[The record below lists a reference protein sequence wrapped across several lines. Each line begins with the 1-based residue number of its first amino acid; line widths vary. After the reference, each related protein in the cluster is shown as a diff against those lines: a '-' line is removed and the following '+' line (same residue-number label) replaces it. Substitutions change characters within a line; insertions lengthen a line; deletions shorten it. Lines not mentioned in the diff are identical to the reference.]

1 MAAKFFTN
9 EGANTLFDK
18 FRGLATQSTAFEV
31 FDAVTGF
38 FRASGYFKLRRELNK
53 VKHIRVLIGIEGDAY
68 DVLFA
73 KHDKTKFFAVTQED
87 AAKCFRDA
95 FIRDVREAKYTQEVE
110 EGIVQ
115 LFDDVR
121 AGRVELR
128 MHASRN
134 LHAKFYLCLPK
145 NFTENSGGTV
155 IMGSSN
161 LTDSGLGIARA
172 ERYELNVEIRD
183 YDDVKFCK
191 NEFERL
197 WEESVAIT
205 PEDLE
210 KGRDK
215 TYLGISPTPYEI
227 YMKLLI
233 DTFGDVVTDN
243 FEFTLPN
250 GILDLRYQRDAA
262 IQGFQML
269 MRHHGFYLADV
280 VGLGKTLVALMVV
293 QRFVVENGATTK
305 VLVVT
310 PPAAQAQWE
319 ETVEHFRSMKRH
331 VSIVTTGKIRRIL
344 DNAPESYDLIIVDEA
359 HGFRN
364 VSSQKFKDLQTL
376 CKTKRF
382 NLGKSRTLAD
392 KYVMLLSAT
401 PLNNY
406 PGDLRSQ
413 ISLFQDTH
421 STTFDNIPD
430 LAEYFAPKE
439 KAFLELRKG
448 KHTAE
453 ETQRQIDAIYTAIRD
468 ELLAQIMVRR
478 TRTNIQ
484 NDTRYCDDLAKQG
497 VVFPRLIDPQTLLYL
512 PDEDFSTLFAETV
525 HNLSETIHYAR
536 YRAVEYLK
544 DATKRQV
551 QTATALASIFRIHM
565 VKRLESSIPAFR
577 TSLNSLI
584 KYTKQMLDMF
594 GQDKIV
600 IAPEYDIKKVIEK
613 HEGDIDAALR
623 ELEENYPEFK
633 PEDHTYKAED
643 FRPELHANLLLDY
656 DALQK
661 LKAKWERLCQRIA
674 DPKLKIFKEHLT
686 KEHLF
691 NPNDNPSGKL
701 IVFTESAETAHY
713 LYREINA
720 ITRFHGRCLDV
731 EANDFAK
738 KRATIQA
745 NFDANIEQDKQRDDI
760 KILFTTDALAE
771 GINLHRANVIVHYD
785 TPWNATRL
793 MQRIGRVNRI
803 GSTSPEI
810 HNVVFYPSED
820 GEEQIRLCQNAFVKI
835 SAFHAALGEDARIFS
850 SHEILHEMKLY
861 ETPKADDTDFRL
873 ALLREA
879 QELYERDPDYYR
891 RIAQLPDKART
902 FRAADKAPA
911 ATRTLVFLRAAQRVD
926 YYRLDTE
933 GALHPQ
939 TFVES
944 AKAFRAPPEEA
955 PIEPNEEMRAAHM
968 HDVESAR
975 LRHRDAA
982 QADVAREPVLSA
994 KQQRSGHQTKALKTL
1009 REFARLLPAEGAENV
1024 RYQIDVLRQ
1033 LVELGRLAQLEAV
1046 LAKRCPKPSSPWRCT
1061 VEDVRRE
1068 VDEFYNQFH
1077 GTLVAPNADDDA
1089 SASSPEGMIIVSETF
1104 A

>member
-95 FIRDVREAKYTQEVE
+95 FIRDVREAKYTQEIE

-121 AGRVELR
+121 TGRVELR

-145 NFTENSGGTV
+145 DFNEHSGGTV

-250 GILDLRYQRDAA
+250 DILDLRYQRDAA

-269 MRHHGFYLADV
+269 LRHHGFYLADV

-293 QRFVVENGATTK
+293 QRFVIENGATTK

-319 ETVEHFRSMKRH
+319 EMIERFKMKRH
-331 VSIVTTGKIRRIL
+331 VAIVTSGSVEKVL
-344 DNAPESYDLIIVDEA
+344 NNAPENYDLIIVDEA

-364 VSSQKFKDLQTL
+364 ISSKKFKDLQTL

-382 NLGKSRTLAD
+382 NLGKLRASAD

-448 KHTAE
+448 KLSAD

-484 NDTRYCDDLAKQG
+484 NDARYCDDLAKQG
-497 VVFPRLIDPQTLLYL
+497 VVFPRLGDPQTLLYL
-512 PDEDFSTLFAETV
+512 PDEDFSRLFAKTV

-544 DATKRQV
+544 DATKKQV

-577 TSLNSLI
+577 MSLRSFI
-584 KYTKQMLDMF
+584 TYTKQMLDMF

-623 ELEENYPEFK
+623 ELETTYPVFK
-633 PEDHTYKAED
+633 AEDHTYKAED
-643 FRPELHANLLLDY
+643 FRPDLLENLRKDY
-656 DALQK
+656 NA
-661 LKAKWERLCQRIA
+661 LKAIEGEWERLCRRIA
-674 DPKLKIFKEHLT
+674 DPKLNVFKEQLT
-686 KEHLF
+686 KEHF
-691 NPNDNPSGKL
+691 FDPHINPSGKL

-713 LYREINA
+713 LCKEINA
-720 ITRFHGRCLDV
+720 ISRFHGRCLGV

-745 NFDANIEQDKQRDDI
+745 NFDANIERDKQRDDI

-803 GSTSPEI
+803 GSTCGEI
-810 HNVVFYPSED
+810 HNVVFYPSKD

-861 ETPKADDTDFRL
+861 ETPKADDTDSRL

-879 QELYERDPDYYR
+879 QALYERDPDRYR
-891 RIAQLPDKART
+891 RIQQLPDKART
-902 FRAADKAPA
+902 FRAADKAPDN
-911 ATRTLVFLRAAQRVD
+911 TRTLVFLRAAQRVD

-939 TFVES
+939 TFVE
-944 AKAFRAPPEEA
+944 AANAFRAAPEEIA
-955 PIEPNEEMRAAHM
+955 VEPDAERRAAHM
-968 HDVESAR
+968 RDVESAR
-975 LRHRDAA
+975 LRHQDAA
-982 QADVAREPVLSA
+982 QTAIAREYVLSA

-1033 LVELGRLAQLEAV
+1033 LVALGRLAQLEAV
-1046 LAKRCPKPSSPWRCT
+1046 LAKRCPKPVTPWQCT

-1068 VDEFYNQFH
+1068 VADLYEQFH
-1077 GTLVAPNADDDA
+1077 GTLVAPNAADDA
-1089 SASSPEGMIIVSETF
+1089 SATSPEGMVIVSETF

>member
-1 MAAKFFTN
+1 MATKFFTN
-9 EGANTLFDK
+9 EGTNTLFDK
-18 FRGLATQSTAFEV
+18 FRGLAKHSSSFEV

-38 FRASGYFKLRRELNK
+38 FRASGYFKLRRELEQ
-53 VKHIRVLIGIEGDAY
+53 VGHIRILIGIDGDAY

-73 KHDKTKFFAVTQED
+73 KHDKTKFFAVTQEE
-87 AAKCFRDA
+87 AARCFRDA
-95 FIRDVREAKYTQEVE
+95 FIRDVREARYAQEVE

-121 AGRVELR
+121 VGRVELR

-145 NFTENSGGTV
+145 DFNENSGGTV

-161 LTDSGLGIARA
+161 LTDAGLGTARA

-191 NEFERL
+191 DEFERL
-197 WEESVAIT
+197 WRESVPIT
-205 PEDLE
+205 PENLKRARGD
-210 KGRDK
+210 
-215 TYLGISPTPYEI
+215 TYLGVNPTPYEI
-227 YMKLLI
+227 YMKMLI
-233 DTFGDVVTDN
+233 DTFGDIVTDN

-293 QRFVVENGATTK
+293 QRFVIENGATTK

-319 ETVEHFRSMKRH
+319 ETIERFKSMKRH
-331 VSIVTTGKIRRIL
+331 VSVVTTGKLKQIL
-344 DNAPESYDLIIVDEA
+344 DNAPENYDLIIVDEA

-364 VSSQKFKDLQTL
+364 TSSQKFQDLQAL

-382 NLGKSRTLAD
+382 NLGKLRASAD

-439 KAFLELRKG
+439 KAFWELRKG
-448 KHTAE
+448 KLQAE
-453 ETQRQIDAIYTAIRD
+453 EAQRQIDAIYNTIRD

-497 VVFPRLIDPQTLLYL
+497 IVFPRLSDPQALLYL

-577 TSLNSLI
+577 MSLRSLI

-623 ELEENYPEFK
+623 DLAESYPDFK
-633 PEDHTYKAED
+633 PEDHTYKAEA
-643 FRPELHANLLLDY
+643 FRPELLENLRKDY
-656 DALQK
+656 TA
-661 LKAKWERLCQRIA
+661 LKAIEGEWGALCQRIA
-674 DPKLKIFKEHLT
+674 DPKLRVFEEHLT

-691 NPNDNPSGKL
+691 GPHINPSGRL

-720 ITRFHGRCLDV
+720 IPRFHGRCLDV

-745 NFDANIEQDKQRDDI
+745 NFDANLERDKQRDDI
-760 KILFTTDALAE
+760 KILFATDALAE

-803 GSTSPEI
+803 GSSCAEI
-810 HNVVFYPSED
+810 HNVVFYPSEE

-850 SHEILHEMKLY
+850 SREVLHEMKLY
-861 ETPKADDTDFRL
+861 ETPKADDADFRL

-891 RIAQLPDKART
+891 RIQQLPDKART

-911 ATRTLVFLRAAQRVD
+911 NTRTLVFLRAAQRVD
-926 YYRLDTE
+926 YYRLDAA

-939 TFVES
+939 TFVEA
-944 AKAFRAPPEEA
+944 AKAFCAAPGEVPIA
-955 PIEPNEEMRAAHM
+955 PSKETHAAHM
-968 HDVESAR
+968 RDVESAR
-975 LRHRDAA
+975 LRHQDAV
-982 QADVAREPVLSA
+982 QTLSREPVLSA

-1024 RYQIDVLRQ
+1024 RHQIGVLRQ
-1033 LVELGRLAQLEAV
+1033 LIDLGRLAQLEAV
-1046 LAKRCPKPSSPWRCT
+1046 LAKRCPKPSAPWQCT
-1061 VEDVRRE
+1061 VEDVYRE
-1068 VDEFYNQFH
+1068 VAALYDRFH
-1077 GTLVAPNADDDA
+1077 GTLVALGPVDE
-1089 SASSPEGMIIVSETF
+1089 SSSTSQEGMVIVSETF